1 MRKKE
6 FILNGKTGIM
16 IDGTVKG
23 AMKLEWYNVQKMQ
36 KALTALAEAGQMSS
50 WDLRQARNVLKDCA
64 RPIVQ
69 RMKQLAP
76 KSSRMTSLTMHRSMK
91 KGQATTI
98 TRKHSAG
105 ELRRSIGVIAR
116 SRKYRTIPLVYVGV
130 RRGVRY
136 ASSGYHA
143 EVVEHGRKAMTA
155 RSGKF
160 LFFANKD
167 GSVVKKK
174 TVAGF
179 AGRKF
184 FKRAMDAT
192 ADQALSNAM
201 DSFAFW
207 FGGIWERGGVKQKMK
222 KV

>member
-6 FILNGKTGIM
+6 FILNGKTGLV
-16 IDGTVKG
+16 IDGKVKG
-23 AMKLEWYNVQKMQ
+23 AFKLEWYNVQKMQ
-36 KALTALAEAGQMSS
+36 KALTTLADAGQMSS
-50 WDLRQARNVLKDCA
+50 WDLRQARNVLKEAA

-76 KSSRMTSLTMHRSMK
+76 KSSRMTSLTMHRHMK

-130 RRGVRY
+130 RRGVKY

-143 EVVEHGRKAMTA
+143 EVVEHGRKVMTA

-160 LFFANKD
+160 LYFANKD
-167 GSVVKKK
+167 GSIVKKRS
-174 TVAGF
+174 VAGF

-192 ADQALSNAM
+192 GEQALSNAM

-207 FGGIWERGGVKQKMK
+207 FGSIWEKGGVKQTMK
-222 KV
+222 KI